1 MMGFLLKMSTSVR
14 KDWKRRWFLLQGGN
28 LYYVRDWKDTSPTLV
43 CEVLLCTVRTCTGA
57 KAHRFSFELIS
68 PNRRTF
74 TLQASNERDMHA
86 WMLAMQ
92 NATEHL
98 LVGGGSSGGNSNTNN
113 SSSSS
118 TTTTDSATTP
128 SNDHPPL
135 ARTMST
141 RKRSAV
147 SAFLASNPIC
157 ADCDSKNPE
166 WVSINIGALIC
177 LKCSG
182 IHRSLGGTFE
192 NIYFQILRISIFIVC
207 TIYTRIV
214 IIVKNTFFIR
224 FIILL
229 LICRSL

>member
-135 ARTMST
+135 V
-141 RKRSAV
+141 RK
-147 SAFLASNPIC
+147 IE
-157 ADCDSKNPE
+157 K
-166 WVSINIGALIC
+166 
-177 LKCSG
+177 LKCSK
-182 IHRSLGGTFE
+182 L
-192 NIYFQILRISIFIVC
+192 C
-207 TIYTRIV
+207 TILVV
-214 IIVKNTFFIR
+214 IIVKIIFIR
-224 FIILL
+224 SFLFCCLL
-229 LICRSL
+229 YKHSFKTNPNTVTNLSKLFNYICSMRSSF